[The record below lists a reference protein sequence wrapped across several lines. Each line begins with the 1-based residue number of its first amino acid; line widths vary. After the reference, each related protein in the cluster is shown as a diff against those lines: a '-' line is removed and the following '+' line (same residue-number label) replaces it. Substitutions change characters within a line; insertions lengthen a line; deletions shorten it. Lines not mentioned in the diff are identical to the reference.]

1 MQIIKRVDLCLKLFN
16 EYFLAV
22 EKLKKQIII
31 KYEVVILKELLKS
44 LVLLLKI

>member
-22 EKLKKQIII
+22 EKLSPADLPSQT
-31 KYEVVILKELLKS
+31 
-44 LVLLLKI
+44 